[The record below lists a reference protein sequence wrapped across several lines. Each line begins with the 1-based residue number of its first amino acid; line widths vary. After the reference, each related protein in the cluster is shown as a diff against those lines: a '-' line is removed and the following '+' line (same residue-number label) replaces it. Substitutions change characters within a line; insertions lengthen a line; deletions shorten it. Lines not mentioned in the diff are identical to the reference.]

1 MRAGDSSRA
10 INFWQRIVQNDM
22 TKPVYSSDLS
32 DEEWAILAP
41 LIPLAKPGGHPRT
54 TDMRAVCNGIYYQL
68 KSGCQ
73 WEMLPKEFPPSSTVY
88 AYYGKWQR
96 RGVWEQL
103 NHALR
108 DQVREQMGKSTQPT
122 AIAADSQSV
131 KTAEKRG
138 RSMALTAAKG

>member
-1 MRAGDSSRA
+1 
-10 INFWQRIVQNDM
+10 M
-22 TKPVYSSDLS
+22 TEPVYPSDLS
-32 DEEWAILAP
+32 DAEWAILEP
-41 LIPLAKPGGHPRT
+41 LIPAAKSGGHPRT

-73 WEMLPKEFPPSSTVY
+73 WEMLPREFPPSSTVY
-88 AYYGKWQR
+88 SYYRKWQR
-96 RGVWEQL
+96 RGVWEPL

-108 DQVREQMGKSTQPT
+108 DQVREQMGRSTQPT

-138 RSMALTAAKG
+138 RCMALMVAKG

>member
-1 MRAGDSSRA
+1 
-10 INFWQRIVQNDM
+10 M
-22 TKPVYSSDLS
+22 TKPVDSSDLS
-32 DEEWAILAP
+32 DEEWAILAL
-41 LIPLAKPGGHPRT
+41 LIPLAKPGVIPRT

-73 WEMLPKEFPPSSTVY
+73 WEMLPQEFPPSSTVY
-88 AYYGKWQR
+88 VYYRKWQR

>member
-1 MRAGDSSRA
+1 
-10 INFWQRIVQNDM
+10 
-22 TKPVYSSDLS
+22 
-32 DEEWAILAP
+32 
-41 LIPLAKPGGHPRT
+41 
-54 TDMRAVCNGIYYQL
+54 MRAVCNGIYYQL

-88 AYYGKWQR
+88 AYYRKWQR